1 MERAEKWAMLYKN
14 KIIPIGD
21 ETIKWIRQDPTE
33 IWGWFDLELMLAWKN
48 MFPLTEESREMG
60 YLPLMNKAWELT
72 LNPWWRF
79 VTDIP
84 ASLAPPP
91 SSSSSPETGS
101 SMQLSERSLTET
113 EKGWMDSVISV
124 KKILQDKPVECFMK
138 GSLHKM
144 KMI

>member
-1 MERAEKWAMLYKN
+1 MERAEKWAMFYKN

-48 MFPLTEESREMG
+48 MFPLTEKNREMG

-72 LNPWWRF
+72 PNLWWRF

-91 SSSSSPETGS
+91 LSSSSPEIRS
-101 SMQLSERSLTET
+101 SMQLSKRSLTET